1 MITELLTDGTLRVV
15 ALGAGVL
22 GCVSGALGSYAV
34 LRRQSLVGDAVS
46 HAALPGIVLA
56 FMLTGSKVPLVLM
69 LGAAASGWLATLA
82 VGWIVTRSRVR
93 YDAALAL
100 MLATFFGLGLL
111 LLTHIQRTAGA
122 AQAGLDRYLF
132 GQAAALL
139 WSDVIS
145 MAVLGIAAIS
155 VCLLL
160 WKELKLVAFDAD
172 YGATL
177 GLPMTRLDV
186 VLTALLVVAIVIGL
200 QTVGVILMSAML
212 VAPAAAARQW
222 SNRLGP
228 LMVIAA
234 AIGAASGVT
243 GAVLSSMVPR
253 LPTGPTVVLVLTV
266 AVVISLLMAP
276 ARGLIWQRLQ
286 MRRHRQRLP
295 VRAVLLQLAALAR
308 HHDDP
313 THGHPLSTLGGFS
326 GSRRQVEA
334 SLYALQELGLVRP
347 AGPRLW
353 APTAAGLTTAEQL
366 EEPR

>member
-1 MITELLTDGTLRVV
+1 MIAALLADGTLRVV

-56 FMLTGSKVPLVLM
+56 FMLTGSKVSLVLM
-69 LGAAASGWLATLA
+69 LGAAVSGWLATLA
-82 VGWIVTRSRVR
+82 VGWIVARSRVR

-139 WSDVIS
+139 WNDVLT
-145 MAVLGIAAIS
+145 MTGLGVAAIGAC
-155 VCLLL
+155 VLL

-172 YGATL
+172 YGASL
-177 GLPMTRLDV
+177 GLPMARLDI

-222 SNRLGP
+222 SSRLGP
-228 LMVIAA
+228 LMLIAA
-234 AIGAASGVT
+234 LIGGASGVA
-243 GAVLSSMVPR
+243 GAVLSSVIR
-253 LPTGPTVVLVLTV
+253 DLPTGPTVVLVLTV
-266 AVVISLLMAP
+266 VVVVSLAVAP
-276 ARGLIWQRLQ
+276 ARGLVWQRLQ
-286 MRRHRQRLP
+286 LRRHRRRLP

-308 HHDDP
+308 HHEDP
-313 THGHPLSTLGGFS
+313 SHGHPLSSFGFT
-326 GSRRQVEA
+326 GSRKDLDA

-353 APTAAGLTTAEQL
+353 APTDAGLDAAQRL

>member
-1 MITELLTDGTLRVV
+1 MIASLLADGTLRVV

-56 FMLTGSKVPLVLM
+56 FMLSGSKVPLVLM

-82 VGWIVTRSRVR
+82 VRSIVARSRVR

-139 WSDVIS
+139 WSDVIT
-145 MAVLGIAAIS
+145 MTVLGAAAITA
-155 VCLLL
+155 CLLL
-160 WKELKLVAFDAD
+160 WKELKLVSFDAD
-172 YGATL
+172 YGASL
-177 GLPMTRLDV
+177 GLPMARLDTI
-186 VLTALLVVAIVIGL
+186 LTALLVVAIVIGL

-222 SNRLGP
+222 TSRLGP
-228 LMVIAA
+228 LMVIAGL
-234 AIGAASGVT
+234 IGGASGVT
-243 GAVLSSMVPR
+243 GAVLSSVVPR
-253 LPTGPTVVLVLTV
+253 LPTGPTVVLVLTTI
-266 AVVISLLMAP
+266 VVTSLLVAP

-286 MRRHRQRLP
+286 LRRHRQRLP
-295 VRAVLLQLAALAR
+295 IRTVLLQLAALAR
-308 HHDDP
+308 HHDDSA
-313 THGHPLSTLGGFS
+313 HGHPLSSLGGFS
-326 GSRRQVEA
+326 GSRRELEI

-353 APTAAGLTTAEQL
+353 APTQAGLEAAQRL
-366 EEPR
+366 EEHR